1 MEEWVLV
8 VDDEVTN
15 LRQANQILV
24 SEGMRVS
31 AAKSGEQALA
41 FLEGNKPDL
50 ILMDV
55 HMTGIDG
62 FETIRRIKAEEST
75 REIPIILLTADED
88 QDTET
93 KALRAGAMDFIK
105 KPFIPD
111 VLILRA
117 KHTIELTR
125 LQKNLTAE
133 VEKKT
138 AEIIEQKERV
148 SRMAMQ
154 IVQTLSGAIDI
165 KDPYTKGHS
174 ERVAK
179 YAQEIARRAG
189 YSKERLTQMHIMA
202 LFHDIGKLL
211 IPDSIIKKPGKLS
224 SEEYAEIKKHPE
236 IGANILK
243 NITEIPN
250 IAVGAHWHH
259 ERYDGK
265 GYPDGLA
272 GENIPEEA
280 RIIAVADC
288 YDAITS
294 HRSYRD
300 MLTQK
305 AVREKIEKDKGLQ
318 FDPRFADIMLAIIDD
333 DRNYDL
339 HE

>member
-1 MEEWVLV
+1 MDEWVLV